1 MWRALFTSREVVVN
15 PPTKETVYFIQGT
28 LRVPLELPNNLK
40 KNLPL
45 VRQWVFDQIA
55 RLPLEEDP
63 EYYTFKIFP
72 GNFIYWYS
80 LYDARRDGE
89 ECYGIL
95 MKWDSQEGAFTG
107 VSNPDEELPQLEPPK
122 KESRVEEE
130 IVDKISDN
138 NKDSNTSPKKRGS
151 GEEEPTPLYKSK
163 NTPKRNRRKK

>member
-1 MWRALFTSREVVVN
+1 MWRALFASREVVVN
-15 PPTKETVYFIQGT
+15 LPSPLPAKETVYFIQGT
-28 LRVPLELPNNLK
+28 LRVPLELPNDLK

-45 VRQWVFDQIA
+45 VRQWVFEQIA

-63 EYYTFKIFP
+63 EYYTFKVFP

-138 NKDSNTSPKKRGS
+138 NKDSNTSPKKRR
-151 GEEEPTPLYKSK
+151 EEPTPLIR

>member
-1 MWRALFTSREVVVN
+1 MWRALFASREVVVN
-15 PPTKETVYFIQGT
+15 PPPPLPTKETVYFIQGT
-28 LRVPLELPNNLK
+28 LRVPLELPNDLK

-63 EYYTFKIFP
+63 EYYTFKVFP

-95 MKWDSQEGAFTG
+95 MKWDPQEGAFTG
-107 VSNPDEELPQLEPPK
+107 VSNPDEELPQIEPPK
-122 KESRVEEE
+122 KGSRVEEE
-130 IVDKISDN
+130 RVDKISDN
-138 NKDSNTSPKKRGS
+138 NNTSPKKRG
-151 GEEEPTPLYKSK
+151 GEEPTPLIR

>member
-1 MWRALFTSREVVVN
+1 MWSALFASREVVVN
-15 PPTKETVYFIQGT
+15 PTPTKETVYFIQGT
-28 LRVPLELPNNLK
+28 LRVPLELPNDLK

-63 EYYTFKIFP
+63 EYYTFKVFP

-107 VSNPDEELPQLEPPK
+107 VSNPDEELPQIEPPK

-130 IVDKISDN
+130 RVDKISDN
-138 NKDSNTSPKKRGS
+138 NNTSPKKRG
-151 GEEEPTPLYKSK
+151 EPAPLIR
-163 NTPKRNRRKK
+163 NTPKRNKRKK